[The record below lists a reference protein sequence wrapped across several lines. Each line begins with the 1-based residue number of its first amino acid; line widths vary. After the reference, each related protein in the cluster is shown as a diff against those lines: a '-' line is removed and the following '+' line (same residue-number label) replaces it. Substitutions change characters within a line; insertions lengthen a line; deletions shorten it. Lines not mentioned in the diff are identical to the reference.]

1 MKHDRLSNRATIS
14 LVQSALSRFL
24 LLTSSALVGVTALPV
39 SASSPPPG
47 PTLEIPSEDI
57 SSPATSEFR
66 IQPVEGKIKV
76 RVINE
81 ARLPI
86 LYGFLGERQQ
96 LTLKRGEAVTLDEL
110 PVPTT
115 LTFYPEA
122 SKARQ
127 YIQIRPTI
135 TSEPGV
141 MEVKLIETRDLN
153 ANRHALVI
161 HQTGLFFTE

>member
-1 MKHDRLSNRATIS
+1 MKHDRLSTKATVS
-14 LVQSALSRFL
+14 PGKSALSRFL
-24 LLTSSALVGVTALPV
+24 LLTTSALVGVTALPV

-47 PTLEIPSEDI
+47 PTLEIPSAGD
-57 SSPATSEFR
+57 PPTSEFR
-66 IQPVEGKIKV
+66 IQPVEGKIKI

-81 ARLPI
+81 ARLSI

-96 LTLKRGEAVTLDEL
+96 LPLKRGEAITLEEL

-127 YIQIRPTI
+127 YIQIRPI
-135 TSEPGV
+135 ATSEPGV